1 MIKQKD
7 VLCSVAAGAIVLA
20 AGPAWA
26 QNATSTTAST
36 AAPAT
41 PGATPEASGSGIQ
54 DIVVTAQRRTES
66 LQKAALAVSVL
77 GSDALKQA
85 GVTQAQDLTNLVPAL
100 TLSSTGGGGTQV
112 TIRGVGNFAG
122 NPYAEPAVAVNLDGV
137 YLARSSGPTGL
148 YYDLDRVEVL
158 KGPQGTLYGRNAT
171 AGAVNVIAR
180 RPQNGYEAEGEVE
193 YGNYNNRR
201 VELALNAPIEGVG
214 AIRISGVVAKR
225 DGYESD
231 GYDDED
237 TQAVRGQLLVDHGGP
252 FSLLVVGDY
261 AHTGGMG
268 SGGVFALSETGF
280 VSSNPYLG
288 AAVDG
293 SNAIL
298 QGASLGITHG
308 ATANLLP
315 PFKTDGFIDVNNWGI
330 SATAK
335 YDFGGAELT
344 VIPAYRNSVSHYLHY
359 DAGFP
364 VNSDEYSKAT
374 SVEARLGSKN
384 KAAALQWLIG
394 AYFFNEDLNFDLVP
408 YQGVAYGPTQPIL
421 NTRSLAAFGQATY
434 ALTSALRLTG
444 GLRYTN
450 ERKTQNGQLGYGPGP
465 GLPVTYVSLDGGL
478 IQESRVNWK
487 AGVEFDAGPHSLL
500 YANAA
505 TGFKAGGFYASA
517 LNPTAPDPATS
528 NTSLPETITAFTAGA
543 KNRFFGNTLQLN
555 VEGFYWKYKDQQI
568 THIGP
573 VYPAAAG
580 NNLITENAG
589 SADIYG
595 AEADLVWQPI
605 STDRFAADVQYLHAK
620 YNSFVYYQANV
631 AGPGSSPQTACAYTT
646 NAADTQFTVNCS
658 GRVMPRSPK
667 WTVNLSYQHT
677 FELGHV
683 GTLDARVGTRIES
696 ESVLGIEYL
705 PGEYQKAYTK
715 TNASL
720 TWHDANKRYSITG
733 YVDNIE
739 KSVVKTYA
747 FVQPVVGIPM
757 VGLDAPRTYGVR
769 LTGKF

>member
-1 MIKQKD
+1 MVKMKN
-7 VLCSVAAGAIVLA
+7 VLCSVAAGAIILA
-20 AGPAWA
+20 VSPAWA
-26 QNATSTTAST
+26 QDAAST
-36 AAPAT
+36 N
-41 PGATPEASGSGIQ
+41 PGATPATPGSGIQ

-77 GSDALKQA
+77 GSDALKAA

-171 AGAVNVIAR
+171 AGAINVIAR
-180 RPQNGYEAEGEVE
+180 RPQNDYEAEGEVE

-201 VELALNAPIEGVG
+201 LELALNAPIEGVG

-237 TQAVRGQLLVDHGGP
+237 TQAARGQLLVDHGGP

-298 QGASLGITHG
+298 QNVSNQLTGGHDP
-308 ATANLLP
+308 NLLP

-344 VIPAYRNSVSHYLHY
+344 VIPAYRDSTSHYLHY

-408 YQGVAYGPTQPIL
+408 FQGVAYGPTEPIL

-434 ALTSALRLTG
+434 SLTSALRLTG

-465 GLPVTYVSLDGGL
+465 GLPVTYISLDGGL
-478 IQESRVNWK
+478 IQEDRVNWK
-487 AGVEFDAGPHSLL
+487 AGVEYDAGAHSLL

-505 TGFKAGGFYASA
+505 TGFKAGGFFASQ
-517 LNPTAPDPATS
+517 AP
-528 NTSLPETITAFTAGA
+528 NTSLPESITAYTAGA

-573 VYPAAAG
+573 IEPAAAG
-580 NNLITENAG
+580 FNLITENAG

-605 STDRFAADVQYLHAK
+605 STDRFAADIQYLHSR
-620 YNSFVYYQANV
+620 YTDFTYTQALTG
-631 AGPGSSPQTACAYTT
+631 GPPQTTCAVTPINT
-646 NAADTQFTVNCS
+646 ASVSVDCT

-677 FELGHV
+677 FELGHI

-715 TNASL
+715 SNASL
-720 TWHDANKRYSITG
+720 TWHDATKRYSITG

-739 KSVVKTYA
+739 KAVVKTYA

-769 LTGKF
+769 LTAKF

>member
-1 MIKQKD
+1 MIMKNL
-7 VLCSVAAGAIVLA
+7 LCTVAVGVIALASSPAIAGSAPL
-20 AGPAWA
+20 
-26 QNATSTTAST
+26 STPTAS
-36 AAPAT
+36 
-41 PGATPEASGSGIQ
+41 PEQGGIK
-54 DIVVTAQRRTES
+54 DIVVTAQRRSQS
-66 LQKAALAVSVL
+66 LQKTALPVSVL
-77 GSDALKQA
+77 SGDALKQA
-85 GVTQAQDLTNLVPAL
+85 GVAHAQDLTNLVPAL

-158 KGPQGTLYGRNAT
+158 KGPQGTLYGRNAD
-171 AGAVNVIAR
+171 AGAINLIAR
-180 RPQNGYEAEGEVE
+180 KPQNVYEAEGEIE

-201 VELALNAPIEGVG
+201 LELALNAPIEGVG
-214 AIRISGVVAKR
+214 AIRISGVVSKR

-231 GYDDED
+231 GYDDD
-237 TQAVRGQLLVDHGGP
+237 NTQALRAQLLIEHGGP
-252 FSLLVVGDY
+252 FSLLLAGDY
-261 AHTGGMG
+261 EHNGGKG
-268 SGGVFALSETGF
+268 SGAVLALSETGF

-315 PFKTDGFIDVNNWGI
+315 LFQTNGFLNVNNWGV

-335 YDFGGAELT
+335 YDLGGAELT
-344 VIPAYRNSVSHYLHY
+344 FIPAYRDSTSQYLHY

-364 VNSDEYSKAT
+364 VNSDEHSNAT
-374 SVEARLGSKN
+374 SVEARLASKN
-384 KAAALQWLIG
+384 KAAALQWLVG
-394 AYFFNEDLNFDLVP
+394 AYFFNEDLNFNLVP
-408 YQGVAYGPTQPIL
+408 YQGVAYGPTDPIL
-421 NTRSLAAFGQATY
+421 TTRSLAAFGQATY
-434 ALTSALRLTG
+434 SVTSALRLTG

-487 AGVEFDAGPHSLL
+487 AGVEYDAALHSLL
-500 YANAA
+500 YANAS

-517 LNPTAPDPATS
+517 PNPAAADPATS
-528 NTSLPETITAFTAGA
+528 NTSQPESITAFTVGA
-543 KNRFFGNTLQLN
+543 KNRFFDNKLQFN
-555 VEGFYWKYKDQQI
+555 VEGFYWKYKNQQI

-580 NNLITENAG
+580 DNLITENAG

-595 AEADLVWQPI
+595 TEADLVWQPT
-605 STDRFAADVQYLHAK
+605 SADRLSADVQYLHAQFNDFT
-620 YNSFVYYQANV
+620 YQQANV
-631 AGPGSSPQTACAYTT
+631 AGPGSAPQTACAYTT
-646 NAADTQFTVNCS
+646 NSADTQFTVNCS

-667 WTVNLSYQHT
+667 WTVNLSYLHSFDLGQIGT
-677 FELGHV
+677 F
-683 GTLDARVGTRIES
+683 DAQVGTRIES
-696 ESVLGIEYL
+696 QSVLGVEYL
-705 PGEYQKAYTK
+705 PGEYQKGYTK

-720 TWHDANKRYSITG
+720 TWHDATKRYSITG
-733 YVDNIE
+733 YIDNIE
-739 KSVVKTYA
+739 NTVVKTFA

-769 LTGKF
+769 AGFKF